1 MRGFF
6 EMIVICSMS
15 YALVTGAATGM
26 GVEYARQLA
35 KRGYN
40 LILVDINPRVEQTAQ
55 QVQTQYNV
63 FTRSIVMDLGTAD
76 AADTLYQQC
85 RQENL
90 PVEVLINNAGL
101 YHDSDILDDSV
112 EFNRTILTLH
122 VLTPAMLC
130 RLFGEDMRQQG
141 KGYILNVSSIT
152 AHIFIQRLGTYGS
165 TKAFLSAFTRSL
177 HIEMK
182 AYGVNVLAV
191 HPGAVDTGLFSI
203 PRWVTKAGLAL
214 GIIITPQYL
223 VKRALHALFAG
234 RSSITVPWLWSKL
247 LLILIALIPTAIL
260 RLIRK
265 MKIF

>member
-1 MRGFF
+1 MVGQ
-6 EMIVICSMS
+6 SS

-40 LILVDINPRVEQTAQ
+40 LILVDINPKVQ
-55 QVQTQYNV
+55 QVAEEVSSRYSVQARTIIMNLSTEQ
-63 FTRSIVMDLGTAD
+63 
-76 AADTLYQQC
+76 AADELYQRC
-85 RQENL
+85 KQEGL
-90 PVEVLINNAGL
+90 PVEVLINNAGV

-130 RLFGEDMRQQG
+130 RLFGEDMRQRG

-152 AHIFIQRLGTYGS
+152 KRIAIQRLGTYGS

-182 AYGVNVLAV
+182 DYGVNVLAV

-203 PRWVTKAGLAL
+203 PQWVTKAGLAL
-214 GIIITPQYL
+214 GIIVTPRYL
-223 VKRALHALFAG
+223 VRRALHALFAG
-234 RSSITVPWLWSKL
+234 CASVTVPWLWSKL
-247 LLILIALIPTAIL
+247 LLLFIALLPTSLL

-265 MKIF
+265 LKLF